1 MNNLFRKLPKIDI
14 LMKDERFIKLKE
26 KVNYNTFYSLVKD
39 EIDNFRNKIKNG
51 EITDFETDDIVNEIL
66 KKSKK
71 DEYHLKK
78 VINGTGVIIHTNLG
92 RSVLNKKIFNRVAD
106 IVTNYNNLEYRISE
120 GKRGNRNTHVEEI
133 ICKLTGAEAALV
145 VNNNAAAVV
154 ICLHE
159 FAKNKE
165 SIVSRG
171 ELVEIGGSF
180 RIPDIMELS
189 QSKLKEVGTT
199 NKTHL
204 KDYENAI
211 CENTGLILKVHK
223 SNFKIVGFTQEVSN
237 NEIAQLGKKYDI
249 LTMEDLG
256 SGVLVDFSKYGI
268 TKEPTVQESIASG
281 IDIVTISGDKLL
293 GGPQC
298 GIILGK
304 KEIIE
309 RLKKNQ
315 YLRAFRVDKLV
326 LSTLEMTL
334 NFYLDEREAVKEIPT
349 LRMITENPENV
360 LKKCQL
366 LKELFDKN
374 NITTEIIKTRAKIG
388 GGSMP
393 EETVPSY
400 ALSFSKYNPLILEE
414 KFRLGDVNI
423 IGRIFDNQYILD
435 LKTISEEDFQTII
448 EKAKGIKELIN
459 E

>member
-14 LMKDERFIKLKE
+14 LMKNERFIKLKE
-26 KVNYNTFYSLVKD
+26 KVNYNTFYSLVKE
-39 EIDNFRNKIKNG
+39 EIDNFRTKIKTG
-51 EITDFETDDIVNEIL
+51 EITDFEVDDIITEIL
-66 KKSKK
+66 NKSKK

-78 VINGTGVIIHTNLG
+78 VVNGTGVIIHTNLG
-92 RSVLNKKIFNRVAD
+92 RSVLNRKIFERVTD
-106 IVTNYNNLEYRISE
+106 VVTNYNNLEYRISE

-159 FAKNKE
+159 FARNKE

-180 RIPDIMELS
+180 RVPDIMELS

-204 KDYENAI
+204 RDYENAI
-211 CENTGLILKVHK
+211 SEDTGLILKIHK

-237 NEIAQLGKKYDI
+237 NEIAELGKKYNI

-256 SGVLVDFSKYGI
+256 SGVLIDFSKYGV

-304 KEIIE
+304 KEIID

-334 NFYLDEREAVKEIPT
+334 NYYIDEREAIKEIPT

-360 LKKCQL
+360 LKKCQI

-374 NITTEIIKTRAKIG
+374 NISTEIIKTRAKIG

-393 EETVPSY
+393 EETVPSF
-400 ALSFSKYNPLILEE
+400 ALAFSNYNPLVLEE

-423 IGRIFDNQYILD
+423 IGRIFNNQYILD
-435 LKTISEEDFQTII
+435 LKTISEEEFKIII
-448 EKAKGIKELIN
+448 EKAKTIKELIN

>member
-237 NEIAQLGKKYDI
+237 NEIAQLGKKYNI

-366 LKELFDKN
+366 LKEIFDKN

-400 ALSFSKYNPLILEE
+400 ALSFSRYNPLILEE